1 MGTYSLR
8 GDGVHDVQAI
18 LPTGSVVRNRYI
30 IEDLLGRGGFGAVYL
45 VRDQR
50 VKGNLF
56 ALKEVIDAS
65 KPERDR
71 FTFEG
76 EVLKRM
82 DHPALP
88 RVYRVFEDDTHNR
101 AYLLMDYIE
110 GPNLEMLRMQQPEKR
125 FSLQQVMTIMSPIV
139 AAANYLHKQRPPIIH
154 RDIKPAN
161 IIVPN
166 SGDDAVLVDF
176 GIAKEYDEDSTTT
189 AIRHCSPGYGAPE
202 QYARGTNTRTD
213 IYGLAATFYALLTGN
228 VPTDALYR
236 MTQLSSK
243 GEDPLEPVHTLVP
256 AIPVAISDILQK
268 AMSINS
274 SDRFATVDEFWQA
287 LNAEHARAAALAA
300 PVVTYAR
307 QANGPITPVPIVPA
321 DENAT
326 TAIIPKRP
334 PAGRKRRRSAIALL
348 LLALALVALG
358 AGILLG
364 TNVLPNLSHPG
375 QTATTPPATGNK
387 TGASHT
393 PTVTHTTPTA
403 ASTPTSQPTATPKP
417 TTAPTNTPVPV
428 AVVPKLAGLYQ
439 GTISDQITSPAT
451 TDTMTLSQIKQNN
464 TAISGYFAVGGNLQG
479 SGPFTGTVD
488 AKKNIQFQ
496 VPGVFG
502 NPPLQFFGK
511 VQADGS
517 LAGNYC
523 SYQNNACDYHYGFG
537 IWRVSV
543 MPSSSIINP
552 QEPAIASLPTSLPGK
567 ESKKGD

>member
-1 MGTYSLR
+1 M
-8 GDGVHDVQAI
+8 HDVQAI
-18 LPTGSVVRNRYI
+18 LPTGSVVRDRYI
-30 IEDLLGRGGFGAVYL
+30 IEGLLGRGGFGAVYL

-56 ALKEVIDAS
+56 ALKEVVDAN
-65 KPERDR
+65 KPERER

-88 RVYRVFEDDTHNR
+88 RVYRVFDDDTHNR

-110 GPNLEMLRMQQPEKR
+110 GPNLEMLRVQQPEKR
-125 FSLQQVMTIMSPIV
+125 FSLKQVMTIMSPIV
-139 AAANYLHKQRPPIIH
+139 AAANYLHKQHPPIIH

-243 GEDPLEPVHTLVP
+243 GQDPLEPIHTIVP
-256 AIPVAISDILQK
+256 TIPVAVSEIIQR
-268 AMSINS
+268 AMAINS
-274 SDRFATVDEFWQA
+274 NDRFASVDEFWQA
-287 LNAEHARAAALAA
+287 LNAEQAREVV

-307 QANGPITPVPIVPA
+307 RSPIPVTPVPA
-321 DENAT
+321 DENT
-326 TAIIPKRP
+326 PTAIIRRKPEP
-334 PAGRKRRRSAIALL
+334 GRKRRRGAIVLFI
-348 LLALALVALG
+348 LALALVALG

-364 TNVLPNLSHPG
+364 TNVFHSG
-375 QTATTPPATGNK
+375 QTVTTPPATSGK
-387 TGASHT
+387 TGVVHT
-393 PTVTHTTPTA
+393 PTTAHTSPTSAATAAVTPTA
-403 ASTPTSQPTATPKP
+403 RSTM
-417 TTAPTNTPVPV
+417 APTNTPVPV
-428 AVVPKLAGLYQ
+428 SSVPKLAGFYQ
-439 GTISDQITSPAT
+439 GTISDQITSPPT
-451 TDTMTLSQIKQNN
+451 TDAMTLSQIKQNK
-464 TAISGYFAVGGNLQG
+464 TAISGYFTVGGSLQG

-488 AKKNIQFQ
+488 ANKNIQFQ
-496 VPGVFG
+496 VPGVNG
-502 NPPLQFFGK
+502 LPPLQFFGQ
-511 VQADGS
+511 VHTDGS
-517 LAGNYC
+517 LSGSYC
-523 SYQNNACDYHYGFG
+523 SYQNNACDHTNGFG
-537 IWRVSV
+537 IWKVNPIS
-543 MPSSSIINP
+543 SSSIINP
-552 QEPAIASLPTSLPGK
+552 QQPDAAVLPDNTSV
-567 ESKKGD
+567 KGNRKGY